1 MLDGPP
7 AYASG
12 GREAET
18 TEPRIMIPRLMTLW
32 EQIRASLWAVPAAM
46 IFAAVMSAILAARVQ
61 IGEGNDPVWF
71 LYSGNAKNAPNFLSN
86 LVTAMITLATL
97 AISITMV
104 VLALA
109 AQQLGPRLIRIFMS
123 DLRTQAML
131 GLFIST
137 VIYLLLVL
145 RTVYGPSDLVPN
157 LAVTI
162 GTGLVLL
169 SIIVLLLF
177 VHHLARSI
185 IADTIIAKV
194 GADLDANA
202 ARLLPERDRQAEQ
215 KSDEIG
221 NGPQAAIRVSSAGY
235 IQAIDQKNLVDAAC
249 KAGCVIKLDVRA
261 GHHVLPGVVI
271 GQVAPAAAL
280 TPELSQKIESSLLTG
295 PERTPVQDLEFSIRQ
310 MVEVAVR
317 ALSPGVNDPYT
328 ALIAIDRLALSL
340 ALIMRR
346 SPPQTRWCDG
356 DDNVRLILPASTF
369 TGILDASFDL
379 IRQYGSDSVSVLIRL
394 AERLSELQSLAN
406 PEQARDISHHLE
418 MVLNAG
424 CRMIKEK
431 SDLNAFKERFAADR
445 AK

>member
-1 MLDGPP
+1 
-7 AYASG
+7 
-12 GREAET
+12 
-18 TEPRIMIPRLMTLW
+18 MIPRLMTLW
-32 EQIRASLWAVPAAM
+32 EQVRASLWAVPAVM
-46 IFAAVMSAILAARVQ
+46 ILAAVVSSILAARVE
-61 IGEGNDPVWF
+61 IGQGSDPVWF
-71 LYSGNAKNAPNFLSN
+71 LYSGNAKNAPDFLFN

-123 DLRTQAML
+123 DLRTQVML

-137 VIYLLLVL
+137 VIYLVLVL
-145 RTVYGPSDLVPN
+145 RTVYGASDQVPN

-169 SIIVLLLF
+169 SIVMLQLF

-185 IADTIIAKV
+185 ISDNVISKV

-202 ARLLPERDRQAEQ
+202 ARLLSEPDQQAEQ
-215 KSDEIG
+215 ESDEIPD
-221 NGPQAAIRVSSAGY
+221 GPQAAIRVSSAGY

-249 KAGCVIKLDVRA
+249 TAGCVIKLDVRA
-261 GHHVLPGVVI
+261 GHHVLPGAVI
-271 GQVAPAAAL
+271 GHVVPAAAL
-280 TPELSQKIESSLLTG
+280 SPKLSQKIENSLLTG
-295 PERTPVQDLEFSIRQ
+295 SERTSVQDLEFSIRQ

-328 ALIAIDRLALSL
+328 ALITIDRLTLSL

-346 SPPQTRWCDG
+346 GPPQTHWCDG
-356 DDNVRLILPASTF
+356 DDKVRLILPASTF
-369 TGILDASFDL
+369 SGLLHASFDL

-394 AERLSELQSLAN
+394 AERLSELRSLAN
-406 PEQARDISHHLE
+406 SEQAREISHHLE
-418 MVLNAG
+418 MVLHAG
-424 CRMIKEK
+424 RRTIKEK
-431 SDLNAFKERFAADR
+431 SDLDAFEKRFESDKPGDAFPAPHF
-445 AK
+445 